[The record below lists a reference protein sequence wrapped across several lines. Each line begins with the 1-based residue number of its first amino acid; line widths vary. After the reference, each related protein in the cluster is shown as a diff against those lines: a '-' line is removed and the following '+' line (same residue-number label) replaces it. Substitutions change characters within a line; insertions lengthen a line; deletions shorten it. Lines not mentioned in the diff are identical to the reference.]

1 MSKVSVDPHSDEQ
14 RQHPPLW
21 IHTRPLSLGLCMSG
35 LCMSA
40 QVVMEERRLN
50 LAVDWRVFSPVLA
63 SYMFYI
69 PILYMYN
76 TLPT

>member
-1 MSKVSVDPHSDEQ
+1 
-14 RQHPPLW
+14 
-21 IHTRPLSLGLCMSG
+21 
-35 LCMSA
+35 MSA